1 MKARIPAQLT
11 VSQKQA
17 LDREINR
24 QLAEHVRNHEADYI
38 AMALYAVRAEF
49 GFGKKRL
56 ERLMRR
62 MYELNSQLV
71 EYYDMPHEGMY
82 IARQKLLE
90 MGIDTAAGEQRMIDY
105 VCKKGATK

>member
-11 VSQKQA
+11 VSQKHA

-38 AMALYAVRAEF
+38 AMALYAVHVEL

-56 ERLMRR
+56 ERIMKKMRELHKELIDY
-62 MYELNSQLV
+62 YE
-71 EYYDMPHEGMY
+71 MPHEGMY

-90 MGIDTAAGEQRMIDY
+90 MGIDTAAGEQRMIDFGF
-105 VCKKGATK
+105 KK

>member
-17 LDREINR
+17 LDREIIR

-38 AMALYAVRAEF
+38 AMALYAVHVEL

-56 ERLMRR
+56 ERIMKKMR
-62 MYELNSQLV
+62 ELHKELID
-71 EYYDMPHEGMY
+71 YYDMPHEGMY
-82 IARQKLLE
+82 IARQKLLA
-90 MGIDTAAGEQRMIDY
+90 MGIDTTPSSDAMIDY
-105 VCKKGATK
+105 GFKR

>member
-1 MKARIPAQLT
+1 MKASIPIKLT
-11 VSQKQA
+11 VAQQRA
-17 LDREINR
+17 MFREIER

-38 AMALYAVRAEF
+38 AMALYAAHLEF
-49 GFGKKRL
+49 GFGKQRL

-71 EYYDMPHEGMY
+71 EYYEMPHEGMY

-90 MGIDTAAGEQRMIDY
+90 MGIDTAAGEQRMIDFGF
-105 VCKKGATK
+105 KK

>member
-1 MKARIPAQLT
+1 MKASIPYKLT
-11 VSQKQA
+11 VAQQRA
-17 LDREINR
+17 LEREINR

-56 ERLMRR
+56 ERIMKKMRELHKELIDY
-62 MYELNSQLV
+62 YE
-71 EYYDMPHEGMY
+71 MPHEGMY

-90 MGIDTAAGEQRMIDY
+90 MGIDTAAGEQRMIDFGF
-105 VCKKGATK
+105 KK